1 MVSKMVESIVPET
14 IADPT
19 MKKIVPIA
27 PIGIGA
33 SVDPLGYNA
42 DSYVYDLQSRQD
54 IKEAQARDV
63 ATAIPV
69 NESPEDKRKREGTA
83 RHKSRQTKPKMNLKK
98 SKVIKG
104 INTKIKAEI
113 PRTSTIDFIMGKKT
127 NNKVVMSGIDL
138 NKINKSFGSPTNAI
152 DIVGVKN
159 KKVVV
164 GIDVNRMKAAIKW
177 PKVSIQKKRRIKV
190 K

>member
-1 MVSKMVESIVPET
+1 MVELIVPET

-27 PIGIGA
+27 PLGIGA
-33 SVDPLGYNA
+33 SVDPLGYSA

-63 ATAIPV
+63 PAPIPV

-83 RHKSRQTKPKMNLKK
+83 RHKSKHTKPKMNLKK

-104 INTKIKAEI
+104 INTKIISEV
-113 PRTSTIDFIMGKKT
+113 PRNSTMNFIMGKKM

-138 NKINKSFGSPTNAI
+138 NKINKSFGSPSNAI
-152 DIVGVKN
+152 DIVGNKN
-159 KKVVV
+159 KKVAIGV
-164 GIDVNRMKAAIKW
+164 DVNRMKSAIKW
-177 PKVSIQKKRRIKV
+177 PKVSIQKKRKIKV